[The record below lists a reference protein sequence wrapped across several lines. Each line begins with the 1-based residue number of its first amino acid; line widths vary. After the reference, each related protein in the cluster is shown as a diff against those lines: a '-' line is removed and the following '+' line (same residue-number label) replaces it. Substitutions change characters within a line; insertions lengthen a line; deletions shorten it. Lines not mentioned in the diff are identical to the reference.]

1 MSLCDKLEKDRKG
14 QKIEC
19 SRCSFWN
26 IVGRLKILYRE
37 SRKINEGACFIL
49 FKLPYEVFFKSILT
63 AQNKRYLFKEN
74 EGWCWVER
82 IYLVVITLNY
92 ISSPIRTF
100 IFLKFKID
108 DYEKLYVYINLSKI
122 VKQKVFPF

>member
-19 SRCSFWN
+19 SSCSFWN
-26 IVGRLKILYRE
+26 IVEGLKILYTE

-74 EGWCWVER
+74 EGKCWVER

-92 ISSPIRTF
+92 KPSPIRTF

-122 VKQKVFPF
+122 VKQKVSPF